1 MKAVTPIPFVRAKFT
16 DKCGKPL
23 AGGKVYTYEA
33 NTTTLKATYKDPYG
47 LTENTNPIVLDS
59 AGEADIYLHGTYRIR
74 IMSRNNVIIN
84 DVDKIGSWYSSGL
97 QDTLNNI
104 SNGMNEQLKPLLDAA
119 AALGAGAN
127 GWITDIV
134 ATNIKDASTQ
144 DLFNQK
150 GVTTVNS
157 TDELNTLDKWSGRTV
172 NVQNVGV
179 FSFDASSNTWQQLSQ
194 KAKIGFDIEDWLKN
208 TIITPDLFLK
218 QAGGDDLKAFYL
230 ACDKANSLNL
240 PVTLLPRTYEL
251 SDSIDLRK
259 ASCGITTSSERFS
272 ATTLK
277 AIANTSNASTFVNYQ
292 NMDRTKLCSF
302 RVDANSLY
310 DIGIDSSYTL
320 QVGPSLN
327 ITFETIWVKGYNK
340 IGWLAENNSDVYFK
354 SCAVFEPGTK
364 SDKTVISIRCV
375 TIGGPA
381 QFECCNFLGGKQ
393 QVAAQH
399 ITNIMCVLSGIEF
412 LKGSWNNYS
421 AVGTHHF
428 ADLATNSCF
437 TITGEL
443 WGFDVSGGLCEA
455 SDDGYLF
462 SGNGGNTVTG
472 KLQFNGTKIT
482 PNTGKMYLD
491 RGTLGLKYG
500 NLIASFNGGMQGLT
514 GLDSL
519 KIFDDVSL
527 NSTNNTVSAISKDV
541 VMSASAYR
549 NYRTERSNLFSRTYT
564 QRNDSSLVNVSPIY
578 GTLSS
583 NGGYYGVIDILSNKV
598 AAGILNV
605 ISDDKRKSA
614 QYRINNLLDANGN
627 VVFNI
632 VEVSNLS
639 TTSNKFTV
647 YYADNNLHVI
657 LSRDFPDDK
666 TIKNVDYSFSGFI
679 TNT

>member
-251 SDSIDLRK
+251 NDTID
-259 ASCGITTSSERFS
+259 
-272 ATTLK
+272 
-277 AIANTSNASTFVNYQ
+277 
-292 NMDRTKLCSF
+292 
-302 RVDANSLY
+302 
-310 DIGIDSSYTL
+310 
-320 QVGPSLN
+320 
-327 ITFETIWVKGYNK
+327 
-340 IGWLAENNSDVYFK
+340 
-354 SCAVFEPGTK
+354 
-364 SDKTVISIRCV
+364 
-375 TIGGPA
+375 
-381 QFECCNFLGGKQ
+381 
-393 QVAAQH
+393 
-399 ITNIMCVLSGIEF
+399 
-412 LKGSWNNYS
+412 
-421 AVGTHHF
+421 
-428 ADLATNSCF
+428 
-437 TITGEL
+437 
-443 WGFDVSGGLCEA
+443 
-455 SDDGYLF
+455 
-462 SGNGGNTVTG
+462 
-472 KLQFNGTKIT
+472 
-482 PNTGKMYLD
+482 
-491 RGTLGLKYG
+491 
-500 NLIASFNGGMQGLT
+500 
-514 GLDSL
+514 
-519 KIFDDVSL
+519 
-527 NSTNNTVSAISKDV
+527 
-541 VMSASAYR
+541 
-549 NYRTERSNLFSRTYT
+549 
-564 QRNDSSLVNVSPIY
+564 
-578 GTLSS
+578 
-583 NGGYYGVIDILSNKV
+583 
-598 AAGILNV
+598 
-605 ISDDKRKSA
+605 
-614 QYRINNLLDANGN
+614 
-627 VVFNI
+627 
-632 VEVSNLS
+632 
-639 TTSNKFTV
+639 
-647 YYADNNLHVI
+647 
-657 LSRDFPDDK
+657 
-666 TIKNVDYSFSGFI
+666 
-679 TNT
+679 